1 MNWQEIE
8 TFLALAEELHFG
20 RTADRL
26 LLSRA
31 RVSQM
36 IQSLEDRVG
45 ASLFERTSRRV
56 SLTPLGIQLRDD
68 LIPHHRGVLTAVAQA
83 TDTARGIDGVLRVGF
98 SSPLASK
105 LLIAAREAFRSC
117 YPGCAVDIREVPLSD
132 RYSGLRSGELDLQ
145 LIEFPATEPDLVCG
159 PVLILDPRVLAV
171 STRNPLSTRD
181 TVTIDDLVGETVLF
195 IGGVPGYFL
204 DEVIPAHTPGGAP
217 IHRSATTASWQELL
231 AHVAADAGVTVTA
244 AQGIHYYP
252 RPDLAYIPFTDA
264 TPIRY
269 GLQWRASGMSTLAS
283 AFVRAAVETSPVG
296 GR

>member
-36 IQSLEDRVG
+36 IQTLEGRVG
-45 ASLFERTSRRV
+45 APLFERTSRRV
-56 SLTPLGIQLRDD
+56 SLTPLGTQLRDD
-68 LIPHHRGVLTAVAQA
+68 LLPHHCGVLAAVAQVC
-83 TDTARGIDGVLRVGF
+83 DSARGIDGVLRVGF

-105 LLIAAREAFRSC
+105 LLIAAGDAFRDC
-117 YPGCAVDIREVPLSD
+117 CPGCALDIREVPLSD
-132 RYSGLRSGELDLQ
+132 RYRALRAGEVDLQ

-159 PVLILDPRVLAV
+159 PVLLRDARVLAV
-171 STRNPLSTRD
+171 STRNPLSRRAS
-181 TVTIDDLVGETVLF
+181 VTIDDLVDETVLF

-204 DEVIPAHTPGGAP
+204 DHVVPAHTSGGAP
-217 IHRSATTASWQELL
+217 IRRSATTASWQELL

-244 AQGIHYYP
+244 AQGIDYYP
-252 RPDLAYIPFTDA
+252 RPDLAYVPFTDA
-264 TPIRY
+264 GPIEY
-269 GLQWRASGMSTLAS
+269 GLQWRASGLSARAG
-283 AFVRAAVETSPVG
+283 AFVRTAVQTAVG
-296 GR
+296 VR